1 MEHHQA
7 AAILAS
13 ERYVLDELTVA
24 ERDAFEEH
32 YFTCAICAQEVKDLS
47 VLKVAWKDASPQRRL
62 AQERNVG
69 EPADRKQ
76 GPFFLVMVAPSPIR
90 FPRSLRACGRR
101 PGRRLASDAEKRDDR
116 TTGDRSGDASSRKPW
131 RGDHSYPRPVRPVR
145 AARM

>member
-47 VLKVAWKDASPQRRL
+47 VLKVAWKDALSAATARAGAKRR
-62 AQERNVG
+62 
-69 EPADRKQ
+69 
-76 GPFFLVMVAPSPIR
+76 
-90 FPRSLRACGRR
+90 
-101 PGRRLASDAEKRDDR
+101 
-116 TTGDRSGDASSRKPW
+116 
-131 RGDHSYPRPVRPVR
+131 
-145 AARM
+145 